1 MEKSVRRS
9 FGLAIAALLVV
20 VLLLL
25 GLWYFLLRPREQIVI
40 PALSPAVPGAL
51 NLYMLDV
58 GQGDALLLLSPGGKS
73 LLVDTGSENTSG
85 VLIAALRALDIKE
98 LDILLLTHCH
108 ADHAGGAA
116 ALLEKFP
123 VKQVYLT
130 GGESGYPPALL
141 RQLKRQNLSPLRPW
155 SEDTADFD
163 AGVMVKFLSPFSDR
177 AMGDD
182 NDASAVVRVE
192 YGISSLLLCADATL
206 ETENLLLSLY
216 PLSALD
222 CTVLKAAHHG
232 ADTATGEWFLQAADP
247 ELVLLSVGRNNGYGH
262 PSPQL
267 LQRLRE
273 ADIPYV
279 STAEAGT
286 VHLVLDGAGCRVVK

>member
-1 MEKSVRRS
+1 MEKRVRRS
-9 FGLAIAALLVV
+9 FGLAIAALLAV

-155 SEDTADFD
+155 SGDTADFD
-163 AGVMVKFLSPFSDR
+163 AGVMV
-177 AMGDD
+177 
-182 NDASAVVRVE
+182 
-192 YGISSLLLCADATL
+192 
-206 ETENLLLSLY
+206 
-216 PLSALD
+216 
-222 CTVLKAAHHG
+222 
-232 ADTATGEWFLQAADP
+232 
-247 ELVLLSVGRNNGYGH
+247 
-262 PSPQL
+262 
-267 LQRLRE
+267 
-273 ADIPYV
+273 
-279 STAEAGT
+279 
-286 VHLVLDGAGCRVVK
+286 